1 MLYELTFEGRSP
13 LELESLPFLDFADLG
28 RVEKD
33 LEVLV
38 ATHLLDVLFE
48 DRALMPI
55 FQERAMQAE
64 ADLYALNSVGD
75 LIIFELKRRSAGS
88 DAMVQALRYGQDA
101 GQWSYSR
108 LEEKF
113 KTYRRNSETSLAD
126 AHCEAFGLQTPL
138 SPLEFNRQQ
147 HFWIMGS
154 AADDSLI
161 AAVDYWKRRGL
172 SVDFLPYRIY
182 SIGGKYYFE
191 FFALPYDRHQNPSSA
206 KGIIFDTNRSWNE
219 EAVWDMIENKKIAAY
234 GSVKHVVD
242 YLKPK
247 DIVFLSHKG
256 LGIVAAAEVRGIA
269 KDNGPDE
276 RYRDVRFLTPVPYKD
291 PDIKKFM
298 PFSRVSAV
306 LGKTFFWARTI
317 KTPYLTVEE
326 ANSLLVELGK
336 ALE

>member
-1 MLYELTFEGRSP
+1 MLYELTFEGRNP
-13 LELESLPFLDFADLG
+13 HELESLPFTDFAGLG
-28 RVEKD
+28 RIEKD
-33 LEVLV
+33 LEELV
-38 ATHLLDVLFE
+38 DTHLLDVLFE

-55 FQERAMQAE
+55 FRERPMQAE
-64 ADLYALNSVGD
+64 ADLYALDSVGD
-75 LIIFELKRRSAGS
+75 LFIFELKRSSASS
-88 DAMVQALRYGQDA
+88 DAMVQVLRYGQDA
-101 GQWSYSR
+101 GQWTYSK

-113 KTYRRNSETSLAD
+113 KTYSRNSETSLLD
-126 AHCEAFGLQTPL
+126 AHREAFGLQTPL
-138 SPLEFNRQQ
+138 EPLQFNRHQK
-147 HFWIMGS
+147 FWIMGS

-206 KGIIFDTNRSWNE
+206 KGVIFDTNRSWNE

-234 GSVKHVVD
+234 GAVKHVVN
-242 YLKPK
+242 YLNPK

-256 LGIVAAAEVRGIA
+256 LGIVAAAEVRGVA

-276 RYRDVRFLTPVPYKD
+276 RYRDVRFLTPVPHKD

-298 PFSRVSAV
+298 PFSQVSTV

-336 ALE
+336 ALA